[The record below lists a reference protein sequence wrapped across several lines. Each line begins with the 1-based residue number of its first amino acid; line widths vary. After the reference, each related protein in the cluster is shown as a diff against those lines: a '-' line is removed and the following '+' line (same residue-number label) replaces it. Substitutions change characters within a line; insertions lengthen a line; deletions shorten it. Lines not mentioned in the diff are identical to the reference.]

1 MLQLGADCCVYMP
14 RATGRGQTRAG
25 LSEDELVADVVALLE
40 AGTNIVTTVT
50 DLFARGS
57 RLSDENRARVVA
69 ACEKGKSSVWAS
81 GSDPGFITETLPMAL
96 LSVQRQLQCR

>member
-1 MLQLGADCCVYMP
+1 MHEELGGTQALRDGEHRLEV
-14 RATGRGQTRAG
+14 GDLG
-25 LSEDELVADVVALLE
+25 LALE
-40 AGTNIVTTVT
+40 AGTNIVTTVS

-69 ACEKGKSSVWAS
+69 ACEKGKASVWAS